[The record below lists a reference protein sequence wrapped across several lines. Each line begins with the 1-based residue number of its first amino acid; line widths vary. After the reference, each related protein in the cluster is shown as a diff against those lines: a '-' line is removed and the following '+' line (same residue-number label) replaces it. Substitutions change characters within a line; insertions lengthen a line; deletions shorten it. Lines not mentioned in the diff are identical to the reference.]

1 MRTNTDKSACRGFTL
16 LEIVLALTIFALV
29 LTAIYSS
36 WIGILKSSKIGS
48 EAAADVQRSRIAMQ
62 TIEDSLTCARSFA
75 ADVKHY
81 SFLAENGSEPSLSF
95 VARLPDTFPRS
106 GAFGVFDVRRVTFA
120 VEKGDSGGRLVLRQ
134 NPILMDESKVEE
146 EHPLVLAKN
155 VSKFEMEFWDTV
167 TKDWTDEW
175 TKTNQL
181 PLLVKVTLELN
192 AAKNNN
198 NSASSY
204 SVTRVVGVPSLMVAQ
219 SWQSPT
225 GGRGGA
231 PGGLPVVQPGVGGR
245 GGGII
250 IPVPGA
256 R

>member
-62 TIEDSLTCARSFA
+62 TIEDALTCARSFA
-75 ADVKHY
+75 ADVNHY

-120 VEKGDSGGRLVLRQ
+120 VEKGDSGARLVLRQ

-181 PLLVKVTLELN
+181 PLLVKVTLELS
-192 AAKNNN
+192 ASKNNNNSAN

-204 SVTRVVGVPSLMVAQ
+204 SVTRVVGLPSLMVAQ

-231 PGGLPVVQPGVGGR
+231 PGGQPILQPG

-250 IPVPGA
+250 IPGPRG